1 MLRIYAILTGQS
13 AGVIS
18 SVFRIILIPL
28 SWVYGLAVMAR
39 HYFYDRKILTSLNL
53 DCGVISVGNIVAGGA
68 GKTPIVIWLAKHFRN
83 SGYRVAIIL
92 RGYKRKAKSETGIVS
107 DGTKTLLSL
116 EESGDEAFMIA
127 LELPEI
133 PVLVSKNRYK
143 AGIEAIRKWKTQV
156 IILDDGFQ
164 HQQLK
169 RDLDIVVI
177 DSKRPFGN
185 GQILPAGIL
194 REPKQ
199 SLQRADL
206 LLLTHTNSASNLSQ
220 IRSKIETIAG
230 QKTIFESQY
239 HPTKLYKLGDSQDL
253 SLESLKNQR
262 ILLVCGIGNPRTFV
276 HTVEGYQPSHLE
288 LMAFSDHYQYRRKD
302 ILRIQRRAS
311 IMKADIIVTTQKD
324 EQKLR
329 RYADQLLILVLAIE
343 VRFLPEHGRSI
354 KDMLNLYA
362 RTCLPL

>member
-18 SVFRIILIPL
+18 SVFRIILMPL
-28 SWVYGLAVMAR
+28 SWVYGLAMMVR
-39 HYFYDRKILTSLNL
+39 NYFYDRKILTSLNL
-53 DCGVISVGNIVAGGA
+53 DCGVISVGNIVAGGT

-107 DGTKTLLSL
+107 DGTKTLLSP

-169 RDLDIVVI
+169 RDLDIVVM
-177 DSKRPFGN
+177 DSKHPFGN
-185 GQILPAGIL
+185 GQLLPAGIL
-194 REPKQ
+194 REPKR
-199 SLQRADL
+199 SLQRVDL
-206 LLLTHTNSASNLSQ
+206 LLLTHTNFVSNLSQ
-220 IRSKIETIAG
+220 TRLKIETIAG
-230 QKTIFESQY
+230 QKPIFESQY
-239 HPTKLYKLGDSQDL
+239 HPTRLYKLGDSQDL
-253 SLESLKNQR
+253 PFDSLKNQR
-262 ILLVCGIGNPRTFV
+262 ILLVCGIGNPATFARI
-276 HTVEGYQPSHLE
+276 VEASQPSHIE
-288 LMAFSDHYQYRRKD
+288 LMAFSDHYPYKKND
-302 ILRIQRRAS
+302 ILHIQRRAQ
-311 IMKADIIVTTQKD
+311 IMKADIIITTQKD

-329 RYADQLLILVLAIE
+329 LYADRLLIFVLAIE
-343 VRFLPEHGRSI
+343 VRFSLEHGKSM
-354 KDMLNLYA
+354 KDMLNVYA
-362 RTCLPL
+362 QTCLPL